1 MTVTKTH
8 LKSDIAGLIQSLKL
22 RDSDKPIELI
32 THDHQMMFSFYGI
45 YEVDRLHFSCR
56 PIDDSKPM
64 MIRIF
69 TNSTLLHE
77 VFDEIDTYIRDHHHT
92 RFPSVYDVL
101 FKTFNFNKDL
111 PMEQT
116 LLTYLKVLGGPL
128 HLVYAKHNVV
138 FTLDPQTE
146 EITYTVDY
154 NGTDVKSYIFDA
166 TKSLSS
172 LASDLSD
179 ATRRATDEEGLYTCG
194 NIVRINESLRD
205 LVNTGPHHH
214 MDSEYKGL
222 IDGVVI
228 AMNANDT
235 RAFTMEYDDITV
247 SITYSDMMLHVTVRV
262 PNEYCDTKH
271 FGVASELDDVIDYIS
286 EQLHNVD
293 SLALVPNKA
302 LVRDTLEILVA

>member
-1 MTVTKTH
+1 MSIEQVY
-8 LKSDIAGLIQSLKL
+8 LKRDITPLIQFLKL
-22 RDSDKPIELI
+22 RDEPVELI
-32 THDHQMMFSFYGI
+32 THDHQMVFSFYGI

-69 TNSTLLHE
+69 TSSILLHE

-101 FKTFNFNKDL
+101 FKTFKPIKDSL
-111 PMEQT
+111 MEQT
-116 LLTYLKVLGGPL
+116 LFTHLKALGNPL
-128 HLVYAKHNVV
+128 HLVYAKHNVI
-138 FTLDPQTE
+138 FKIDPEAQN
-146 EITYTVDY
+146 ITYTVDY
-154 NGTDVKSYIFDA
+154 NAGASKTYTFD
-166 TKSLSS
+166 KEGRLSS
-172 LASDLSD
+172 LASALSD
-179 ATRRATDEEGLYTCG
+179 ATRRATDEDGLYTCG
-194 NIVRINESLRD
+194 NIFRIHDSLCD
-205 LVNTGPHHH
+205 IVKAGPNHV

-222 IDGVVI
+222 IDGVVF
-228 AMNANDT
+228 AMNANES
-235 RAFTMEYDDITV
+235 RALTMEYADITV

-293 SLALVPNKA
+293 SVALVPNKA
-302 LVRDTLEILVA
+302 LVLDTLEMLAR